1 MTRIDTID
9 TIVYNINILYDLRGH
24 KMIFRESETVE
35 LKEVVVDDIK
45 KKLLP
50 LQIVMVASYILV
62 YRMMVR

>member
-1 MTRIDTID
+1 
-9 TIVYNINILYDLRGH
+9 
-24 KMIFRESETVE
+24 MIFRENETVE
-35 LKEVVVDDIK
+35 LKEAVVDDIK

>member
-1 MTRIDTID
+1 
-9 TIVYNINILYDLRGH
+9 
-24 KMIFRESETVE
+24 MIFRESETVE

-62 YRMMVR
+62 YKMMV

>member
-1 MTRIDTID
+1 
-9 TIVYNINILYDLRGH
+9 
-24 KMIFRESETVE
+24 MIFRESETVE

>member
-1 MTRIDTID
+1 
-9 TIVYNINILYDLRGH
+9 
-24 KMIFRESETVE
+24 MIFRESETVE
-35 LKEVVVDDIK
+35 LKEVFVDDIK